1 MWWYLSMLVPT
12 AGVNVLG
19 LPCPL
24 TVWEKHFWR
33 LAGETPYQGGF
44 NSQYFVEP
52 FYAPG
57 LRPGDDTILLVAMV
71 VWSLSWLLYSAV
83 SRLRM
88 RSSPLAPGGQPSPKR
103 LHRAVCLSEGD
114 ELDAE
119 MTSDGILL
127 RPRQPRDPDQWW
139 YWTDEQQSGEQQIA
153 EDRAAG
159 RQGPVFSS
167 GAESLAALRETA
179 VSGRADRDTTV

>member
-33 LAGETPYQGGF
+33 LAGETPYEGGF

-88 RSSPLAPGGQPSPKR
+88 RSSPLAPS
-103 LHRAVCLSEGD
+103 AF
-114 ELDAE
+114 
-119 MTSDGILL
+119 T
-127 RPRQPRDPDQWW
+127 
-139 YWTDEQQSGEQQIA
+139 
-153 EDRAAG
+153 
-159 RQGPVFSS
+159 GPVFSS
-167 GAESLAALRETA
+167 GAEFLAALRETA
-179 VSGRADRDTTV
+179 VSGRADRDTPV